1 MASIL
6 PALPADSVVDEKTS
20 RLLRRATAA
29 SVAVAGTLV
38 VVKLVAWLFTDSVSL
53 LSTLI
58 DSLLD
63 VAASFLN
70 LLAVRHALEPPDREH
85 RFGHGKAEPLAGLAQ
100 AMFITGS
107 AIFLLIEAG
116 QRLIEPQAVSR
127 PGLGISVM
135 VISIIATF
143 FLTRFQA
150 YVIKRTKSVAIRAD
164 SLHYVG
170 DLLTNVAVIV
180 AIVLTARFGW
190 IYADPI
196 LAIAIAFYI
205 LKTAWGI
212 SNGALDMLMDRE
224 LPDEER
230 TRIKQ
235 IVLAHPGVMALH
247 ELKTR
252 AAGPTSF
259 IQLHIEMDG
268 DLPLRDAHRIADEVE
283 ASLREAFTGAEVV
296 IHQDPFGIETP
307 RIVEP

>member
-6 PALPADSVVDEKTS
+6 PTVPMESVVDEKTS
-20 RLLRRATAA
+20 RLLRRATTA
-29 SVAVAGTLV
+29 SVAVASTLV
-38 VVKLVAWLFTDSVSL
+38 LVKLIAWLFTDSVSL

-116 QRLIEPQAVSR
+116 QRLIEPQEVSR
-127 PGLGISVM
+127 PGLGIAVM
-135 VISIIATF
+135 VISIVATF
-143 FLTRFQA
+143 GLTRFQA
-150 YVIKRTKSVAIRAD
+150 YVIKRTKSVAISAD

-180 AIVLTARFGW
+180 AIVLTAKFGW
-190 IYADPI
+190 VYADPV

-224 LPDEER
+224 LPDDDR
-230 TRIKQ
+230 AQIKK
-235 IVLAHPGVMALH
+235 IVLEHPGVMALH

-268 DLPLRDAHRIADEVE
+268 DLPLREAHRIADEVE
-283 ASLREAFTGAEVV
+283 AALREAFTGAEVV

>member
-6 PALPADSVVDEKTS
+6 PAVPTDSVVDEKTS
-20 RLLRRATAA
+20 RLLRRATTA
-29 SVAVAGTLV
+29 SVAVAAALV
-38 VVKLVAWLFTDSVSL
+38 LIKLVAWLFTDSVSL

-127 PGLGISVM
+127 PGLGIAVM
-135 VISIIATF
+135 VISIVATIG
-143 FLTRFQA
+143 LTRFQA

-170 DLLTNVAVIV
+170 DLLTNAAVIV
-180 AIVLTARFGW
+180 AIVLTAKFGW

-196 LAIAIAFYI
+196 LAIAIAIYI

-224 LPDEER
+224 LPDDDR
-230 TRIKQ
+230 AQIKK
-235 IVLAHPGVMALH
+235 IVLEHPGVMALH

-259 IQLHIEMDG
+259 IQLHIERDG
-268 DLPLRDAHRIADEVE
+268 DLPLREAHRIADEVE
-283 ASLREAFTGAEVV
+283 AALREAFTGAEVV

-307 RIVEP
+307 RVVEP